1 MRKILALLG
10 IIFTTYGTSVAQ
22 IPSTAINA
30 DPAAGSVA
38 LVGGGSQINQ
48 TGQIDYTVSNEAT
61 VAPATNGIIPIG
73 SLEITIGFPNEYGL
87 QQGLLPTVSGWN
99 VLNYTAGPGGEIV
112 LTNNLAIDAG
122 EQLVARVAIVGFVQ
136 TATPQTTTLSVDRYL
151 NPGPTVA
158 NVNAGNDVSSATIA
172 VSAPLPIKLL
182 SFTATQKNCGVVALD
197 WETSKEQNVSH
208 FELQYSK
215 NGSHY
220 TTVKRVQ
227 AQNAATGATYSA
239 TVEQSDK
246 EGFYRLS
253 TVDFDGTV
261 SVSPIAKVMLSC
273 LADEVSVAPNPANNT
288 FNITGM
294 QTKGELLIYNMIGQ
308 QVLQQQ
314 IEAGASK
321 IDITKLPAGNYNLI
335 IRDANGSKTTF
346 KLVKL

>member
-1 MRKILALLG
+1 MRKTLALLG
-10 IIFTTYGTSVAQ
+10 IILGAYGTSKGQ
-22 IPSTAINA
+22 ILPTAINA

-48 TGQIDYTVSNEAT
+48 TGQIDYTVTNEAP
-61 VAPATNGIIPIG
+61 VAPNTTGIVPVG
-73 SLEITIGFPNEYGL
+73 SLEITISFPNEYGL
-87 QQGLLPTVSGWN
+87 QQGLLPTVAGWN
-99 VLNYTAGPGGEIV
+99 VLAYVAGPGGNIV
-112 LTNNLAIDAG
+112 LTNNNTIDAG
-122 EQLVARVAIVGFVQ
+122 AESVARVSIVGFVQ
-136 TATPQTTTLSVDRYL
+136 TASLQTTTLTVDRRL
-151 NPGPTVA
+151 NPTIIVA
-158 NVNAGNDVSSATIA
+158 NTNPGNDVSSATIA

-215 NGSHY
+215 NGSQY

-273 LADEVSVAPNPANNT
+273 LADEVSVAPNPANNA

-314 IEAGASK
+314 IDAGASK
-321 IDITKLPAGNYNLI
+321 IDITKLPAVNYNLI
-335 IRDANGSKTTF
+335 IKDANGSKTTF